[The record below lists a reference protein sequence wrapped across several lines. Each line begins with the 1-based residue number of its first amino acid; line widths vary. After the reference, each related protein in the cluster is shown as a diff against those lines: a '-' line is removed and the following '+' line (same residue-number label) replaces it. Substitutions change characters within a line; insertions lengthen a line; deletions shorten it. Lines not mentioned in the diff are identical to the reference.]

1 MNKILLCECDAN
13 YKSYTYFW
21 QEYIELID
29 IINVKKKFIE
39 CRSIDRYIHI
49 ILDTIKDNILR
60 KFSNL
65 NKLKI
70 NISKIEKNNIY
81 HNFVLSVLN
90 LMLFKNELLID
101 MNLDK
106 LLFVMIWN
114 GKKLVFITIINFN
127 NCI

>member
-1 MNKILLCECDAN
+1 MNKILLCECDAI

-29 IINVKKKFIE
+29 ISNFKKKFIE
-39 CRSIDRYIHI
+39 CRSINRYIHI
-49 ILDTIKDNILR
+49 ILDIIKDNFLR

-70 NISKIEKNNIY
+70 NISKIEEHNIY

-90 LMLFKNELLID
+90 LMLFKNELFID

-106 LLFVMIWN
+106 LLFIMIWN